1 MTAPAQNL
9 NRLAV
14 RLAEARIEAA
24 VERRQR
30 NGFQINAGACSRQ
43 LLFCL
48 EAYATALTAQHL
60 PIPPT
65 LRDELRL
72 RRRL

>member
-1 MTAPAQNL
+1 MTASTQNL

-14 RLAEARIEAA
+14 RLAEARVEAA
-24 VERRQR
+24 DERRQR
-30 NGFQINAGACSRQ
+30 NGYQISAGTCSRQ

-48 EAYATALTAQHL
+48 EAYATALTDQHL